1 MSAKSAPNIL
11 LLFTDQL
18 RADCIGALG
27 NAKIRTPHIDRLIRE
42 GTTFDRCYTPS
53 PVCVP
58 ARHSLTS
65 GLPPHITGC
74 VDNLDIE
81 PGDPSIMERLVEQGY
96 EAHGAGKMHFSK
108 KLGDWGYTSRD
119 VSEELDQDAGR
130 DDFRDY
136 LIKNGYDHVLDPHG
150 FRSEYYYVP
159 QPSQL
164 PEKLHHSHW
173 VADRSIDFL
182 ENRDSSKPFFLWSS
196 FIKPHPPFESP
207 NPWSRLYRMHEMDE
221 PVLPHGSEDH
231 MSFWNK
237 LQNRYKVRD
246 GGPYDRNMARM
257 ITAAY
262 YSTISFIDYNV
273 GRILDALG
281 SEIDNTLIIF
291 SSDHGEMLGDFGC
304 YGKRTMLDPSA
315 RVPMIA
321 RLPDRFPANHHC
333 DTPTTLLDL
342 YPTFLALADTGASRP
357 SPEGISLEEAMEE
370 ADERIVFSQYSQ
382 GCLGLYMATNRK
394 WKYIFSAA
402 DDKEWLFD
410 LKNDPLELKDCFGEE
425 KHQSHAMLLKR
436 ACLKRFC
443 EDGYTD
449 VVEGDDWKRFDSM
462 EPPQPGT
469 DDGMLFQDPDQL
481 DRDIRELGQF
491 ARSTD
496 FKSDERFRLFDHLVA
511 VSQKNHST
519 GGKGEN

>member
-1 MSAKSAPNIL
+1 MNTNSQPNIL

-18 RADCIGALG
+18 RADCIAALG
-27 NAKIRTPHIDRLIRE
+27 NSKIKTPNLDWLVHE

-65 GLPPHITGC
+65 GLPPHVTGC
-74 VDNLDIE
+74 VDNVDIE
-81 PGDPSIMERLVEQGY
+81 PGDPSLMEKLVEQGY
-96 EAHGAGKMHFSK
+96 HAHGVGKMHFSK
-108 KLGDWGYTSRD
+108 KLGDWGYSSRE
-119 VSEELDQDAGR
+119 VSEELEQDADR
-130 DDFRDY
+130 DDYRDY
-136 LIKNGYDHVLDPHG
+136 LVENGYDHVLDPHG
-150 FRSEYYYVP
+150 LRSEFYYVP

-164 PEKLHHSHW
+164 PEKHHHSHW

-182 ENRDSSKPFFLWSS
+182 KNRDQSKPFFLWSS

-207 NPWSRLYRMHEMDE
+207 NPWGRLYRMHEMDE
-221 PVLPHGSEDH
+221 PLLADGSPDH

-237 LQNRYKVRD
+237 LQNRYKGRD
-246 GGPYDRNMARM
+246 GGSYDRNMSRM

-262 YSTISFIDYNV
+262 YATVSFIDYNV

-321 RLPDRFPANHHC
+321 RMPGRYPAGHRCNN
-333 DTPTTLLDL
+333 PTTLLDL
-342 YPTFLALADTGASRP
+342 YPTFMDAAGTDAGQP
-357 SPEGISLEEAMEE
+357 SEEGVSLLSAMDDEAQ
-370 ADERIVFSQYSQ
+370 DRIVFSQYSR
-382 GCLGLYMATNRK
+382 GRYGLYMATERR

-410 LKNDPLELKDCFGEE
+410 LEKDPQELNDCIGDQQQKAHADRLK
-425 KHQSHAMLLKR
+425 Q
-436 ACLKRFC
+436 ACLKRFR
-443 EDGYTD
+443 EDGY
-449 VVEGDDWKRFDSM
+449 VEAVEGDDWKRFPVVEGPKPLS
-462 EPPQPGT
+462 
-469 DDGMLFQDPDQL
+469 DDGMIFQDPGKLDDQL
-481 DRDIRELGQF
+481 KALGPYAPADDIKSREQFQLFGQI
-491 ARSTD
+491 
-496 FKSDERFRLFDHLVA
+496 VA
-511 VSQKNHST
+511 ASLQ
-519 GGKGEN
+519 E